1 MLTLKKTRAAH
12 ELNDVVAKV
21 GSPGGKDPRYALWS
35 IAGAADGRP
44 TCQRLA
50 CAVVNGKPGSTA
62 VYVSKAPR
70 LLPGEP
76 VSVVDVTP
84 EAHDLVPAQPFSL
97 PFSVVQDGSVTD
109 E

>member
-1 MLTLKKTRAAH
+1 MLTLKKPRAAH

-21 GSPGGKDPRYALWS
+21 GSPGGNDPRTAVWS

-70 LLPGEP
+70 LLPG
-76 VSVVDVTP
+76 
-84 EAHDLVPAQPFSL
+84 SL
-97 PFSVVQDGSVTD
+97 SLSSM
-109 E
+109 